1 MFMLPV
7 WLEGARTTIAVSPFV
22 ALAND
27 TERGYKEA
35 GIECIQWRVGR
46 QERAKLVIMSV
57 EWAVSKDFMNYVAG
71 LHLSEQLDRI
81 VFDECHLVMTAAG
94 FRDAMHKLKNLGL
107 PVPLILLTATL
118 PPTIVK
124 EFEKALVIMRPMYI
138 RGCTGRSNFSY
149 PVERCDGAELNARV
163 CEMVA
168 ESMKDLGGDER
179 IVVFCRSVKKC
190 EKLAEMLNCNMYH
203 SRYQGKGAKLPS
215 WMSGDHGGD
224 ECIGDGH

>member
-7 WLEGARTTIAVSPFV
+7 WLEGARTTIAVSPSV

-27 TERGYKEA
+27 IERRCKEA
-35 GIECIQWRVGR
+35 AIECQCQQVGR
-46 QERAKLVIMSV
+46 RERAKLVI
-57 EWAVSKDFMNYVAG
+57 VSAESTGSKAFLNYAAG
-71 LHLSEQLDRI
+71 LHLSERLDRI

-118 PPTIVK
+118 RPTIVK
-124 EFEKALVIMRPMYI
+124 ELVKALAITRPIYI

-149 PVERCDGAELNARV
+149 AVERCDGEELNARV
-163 CEMVA
+163 CEMMA
-168 ESMKDLGGDER
+168 EAMKDLGGDER